1 MGFVFADSVI
11 PTKTETFFFWK
22 KIQASYD
29 ERLKGIYNLYLTDR
43 KYTSVGKYLYHY
55 NIYINIY
62 IVLYYI
68 AYIHTYVYYILP
80 NSFRESKQIHC
91 RRGFTMAFAALA
103 PEIAT
108 AGTPIPGKIWSPANT
123 RFEMGVLPSLR

>member
-29 ERLKGIYNLYLTDR
+29 ERLKGTYSLYLTDR
-43 KYTSVGKYLYHY
+43 KYTSIGKYLYHY

-68 AYIHTYVYYILP
+68 YKYLPTYIIFCLIPSGNPSKSIAEEDLP
-80 NSFRESKQIHC
+80 WHLQRLRLK
-91 RRGFTMAFAALA
+91 
-103 PEIAT
+103 
-108 AGTPIPGKIWSPANT
+108 
-123 RFEMGVLPSLR
+123 LPLQVPQYQEKFGHLPTQDSRWEYFHP

>member
-43 KYTSVGKYLYHY
+43 KYTSVEKYLYHY

-68 AYIHTYVYYILP
+68 YTYLPTYIIFYL
-80 NSFRESKQIHC
+80 
-91 RRGFTMAFAALA
+91 
-103 PEIAT
+103 
-108 AGTPIPGKIWSPANT
+108 IPSGN
-123 RFEMGVLPSLR
+123 PS